1 MPRSAEAAA
10 LLAPIGRQLE
20 RRGTKSSAGGAAQG
34 GRHQNSILKQTRRH
48 SPSTFAPLYLPA
60 QRLLNHYSATLLL
73 AHAQTT
79 THIYIGS
86 KQEPPMSSKS
96 NESQFP
102 WDSCLEVT
110 FLNKFFNVSSV
121 HSGSFPLPDELSG
134 IVVIT

>member
-10 LLAPIGRQLE
+10 LLAPVGRQLE

-34 GRHQNSILKQTRRH
+34 GRHQNSIPEQTRRH
-48 SPSTFAPLYLPA
+48 SPSTFAPLYSPA

-79 THIYIGS
+79 FHIYIGS

-121 HSGSFPLPDELSG
+121 HSGSFPLPDELSF
-134 IVVIT
+134 T